1 MDILLIGFGTVGQGF
16 VEILRDKQT
25 ALPNTHGTAI
35 RLVGV
40 ATGSRGML
48 YDPAGLDPN
57 ALLEAV
63 ASDDGTLDAYPH
75 NDKLQRNMWDSSGA
89 FIRQS
94 AADIVL
100 EATPSDLDTGQPAI
114 QHCKAALETGKHLVL
129 ANKGPVVLAFD
140 ELHALAARQ
149 GLALRYEATV
159 LAGTPAIATATEL
172 LAEAEIEQVRGIFNG
187 TTNFM
192 LSEMESG
199 LSYKG
204 ALAKAQELGYA
215 ESDPSAD
222 VGGWDAA
229 GKVAILSAAV
239 FGQPLALSALD
250 VQGITE
256 ITAQHIADAA
266 NDDERYRLVATLDAD
281 GGQVAPQRLTTA
293 DPLYY
298 VRGATNAIMFR
309 TRLLGDITLT
319 GAGAGRTET
328 GYALWLDSIAIQRNF
343 AL

>member
-1 MDILLIGFGTVGQGF
+1 MNILLIGFGTVGQGF

-25 ALPNTHGTAI
+25 ALPDTHGTEI

-40 ATGSRGML
+40 ATGSRGRL
-48 YDPAGLDPN
+48 YDPAGLDPD
-57 ALLEAV
+57 ALFAV
-63 ASDDGTLDAYPH
+63 QAETGTLANYPDNDALERDIWH
-75 NDKLQRNMWDSSGA
+75 STED
-89 FIRQS
+89 FIRQC
-94 AADIVL
+94 AADVVL
-100 EATPSDLDTGQPAI
+100 EATPSDLNTGQPAI

-140 ELHALAARQ
+140 DLHALAERQ
-149 GLALRYEATV
+149 GLLLRYEGTV
-159 LAGTPAIATATEL
+159 LAGTPAVATATEL
-172 LAEAEIEQVRGIFNG
+172 LADATIYQVRGIFNG

-192 LSEMESG
+192 LSEMENG
-199 LSYKG
+199 LSYES
-204 ALAKAQELGYA
+204 ALATAQELGYA

-239 FGQPLALSALD
+239 FGKPRALSALD
-250 VQGITE
+250 VQGITD

-266 NDDERYRLVATLDAD
+266 AADERYRLVATLDAD
-281 GGQVAPQRLTTA
+281 GGQVAPQRIA
-293 DPLYY
+293 ADDPLYN

-309 TRLLGDITLT
+309 TRLIGDITLT

-328 GYALWLDSIAIQRNF
+328 GYALWLDTMFIYRY
-343 AL
+343 LEL